1 MPIKFD
7 NPKPIDQDTVGA
19 VKGKL
24 GINLPDD
31 YVSLLTTVSNGG
43 AVEPVVFA
51 DDLDI
56 SVVGFLGIGTDH
68 YDLATRIAQY
78 DGDLPEG
85 LVPIADSEGGN
96 LVCTKVS
103 GDDIGS
109 IWFWDHE
116 LEVDAARKVTGSLDD
131 FIEGLHPYDDADPQP
146 KVLSVWVKPGFL
158 EQLKREGKL

>member
-7 NPKPIDQDTVGA
+7 NPKPIDQDTVHA
-19 VKGKL
+19 VKEKL

-56 SVVGFLGIGTDH
+56 GVVGLLGIGTDH

-78 DGDLPEG
+78 DSDLPEG

-96 LVCTKVS
+96 LVCAKVS

-116 LEVDAARKVTGSLDD
+116 LEVDAARKVAVSLDE
-131 FIEGLHPYDDADPQP
+131 FIDKLKPYDDTDIKP
-146 KVLSVWVKPGFL
+146 KVVSVRIKPGFL
-158 EQLKREGKL
+158 EQLKRKGKL